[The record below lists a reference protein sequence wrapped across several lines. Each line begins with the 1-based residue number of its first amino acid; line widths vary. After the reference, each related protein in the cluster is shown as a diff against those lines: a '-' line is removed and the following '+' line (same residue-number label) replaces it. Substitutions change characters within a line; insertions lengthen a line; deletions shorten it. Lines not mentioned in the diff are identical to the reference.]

1 MTTTLRSI
9 ISRFVSA
16 TMFSASTLLITSTV
30 VLAQGTTPDYTTVPV
45 DPAETAQ
52 KLAAQKV
59 DLAKAMEMAAQAS
72 GGGVVSASSKL
83 NGDVAMYEVVC
94 VSGGVAQTVMVNG
107 QTGEVQAIRVTPPK
121 ALAAAQAKVNGV
133 VRSVASNFSA
143 SPPTYTVEVLSGD
156 KIHTI
161 VIGAVDGA
169 VVTENVRGRFP
180 GVDATGEIVTTP
192 SGLQYIELQPGTG
205 AAPSGPGAVVEVHYT
220 GYLVDGTK
228 FDSSVDR
235 GSPASFPLSNV
246 IKGWTEGVGSMQVGS
261 KRKLIIPFEL
271 AYGPG
276 GRPPVIPAKATLIF
290 DVELLKIVSDPAT
303 SGAAAGA
310 PAGGAKT
317 PPPVQPVQPT
327 KPAGK

>member
-1 MTTTLRSI
+1 MNTHITTAC
-9 ISRFVSA
+9 SRLFFVTA
-16 TMFSASTLLITSTV
+16 VAVSTLLMATSV
-30 VLAQGTTPDYTTVPV
+30 ASADGSEADYTTVPV

-52 KLAAQKV
+52 KLAAQRV
-59 DLAKAMEMAAQAS
+59 DLAKAMELAAQAS
-72 GGGVVSASSKL
+72 GGWVVSASSKL
-83 NGDVAMYEVVC
+83 RGDVAMYEVVC
-94 VSGGVAQTVMVNG
+94 VSGGVSQTVMVNG
-107 QTGEVQAIRVTPPK
+107 QTGEVQAIRVTPSK
-121 ALAAAQAKVNGV
+121 ALAVAQAKVNGV
-133 VRSVASNFSA
+133 VLTVASNFSA
-143 SPPTYTVEVLSGD
+143 APPTYTVEVLLGD
-156 KIHTI
+156 KIHTV

-169 VVTENVRGRFP
+169 VVSETVRGRFP
-180 GVDATGEIVTTP
+180 GVDAAGEIVTTP

-205 AAPSGPGAVVEVHYT
+205 PAPSGPGAVVEVHYT

-271 AYGPG
+271 AYGPS

-290 DVELLKIVSDPAT
+290 DVELLKVVSDPAT
-303 SGAAAGA
+303 GAGGAAGA
-310 PAGGAKT
+310 AKM
-317 PPPVQPVQPT
+317 PPPVKQVQPA